1 MAPNAAAGRLGDCR
15 QHDPMAVAPAAAT
28 QRPRILA
35 REENPLRDLLF
46 HGYSS
51 ETQLRAAAEPERKSA
66 CSDRVSDSSYCQ
78 RTAQSTREEK
88 PVAKY
93 AGRCACEAV
102 KFEFELNGD
111 PSFVANCHCLDCKR
125 ASGGEMATFFAVP
138 ENDFTLVSGTPKAFV
153 YIANSGKR
161 LSRRFCA
168 ECGSRLYT
176 SDLESFP
183 GTVFVQLGSLD
194 QPEVVAPK
202 VEMFTRRRV
211 HWNPPL
217 DLPQFEGMPS

>member
-1 MAPNAAAGRLGDCR
+1 MRSALAACPDLARRPAGCHSAMALSWLPLRNPA
-15 QHDPMAVAPAAAT
+15 APADPDAISSCDRT
-28 QRPRILA
+28 S
-35 REENPLRDLLF
+35 RE
-46 HGYSS
+46 
-51 ETQLRAAAEPERKSA
+51 
-66 CSDRVSDSSYCQ
+66 SDASYFQ
-78 RTAQSTREEK
+78 WTAQSTREGK
-88 PVAKY
+88 LVAKY
-93 AGRCACEAV
+93 VGRCACEAV

-111 PSFVANCHCLDCKR
+111 PGFVANCHCLDCKK

-138 ENDFTLVSGTPKAFV
+138 ANDFTLVSGTPKAFV

-194 QPEVVAPK
+194 QPDVVAPK